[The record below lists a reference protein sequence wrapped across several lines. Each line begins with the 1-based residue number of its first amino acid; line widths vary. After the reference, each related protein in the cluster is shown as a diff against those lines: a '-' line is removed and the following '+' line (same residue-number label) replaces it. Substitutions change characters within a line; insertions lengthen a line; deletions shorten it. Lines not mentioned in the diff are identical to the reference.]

1 MLKKPTYEE
10 LEQRV
15 KVLEKETAQR
25 MAVEKAFRE
34 SEKKYRLLVKNLPSI
49 VYRGYADWS
58 VEFFDSKIKQITG
71 YSPEL
76 FNSKKIKWRDIIV
89 DEDAENAKE
98 IFIRA
103 LKTTKSYVREYK
115 IRSKKGDIRWIQER
129 GQIVCKSNKK
139 LQYVSGVFFDI
150 TDNKEAQ
157 EKLRKSE
164 EMARALLNATTDA
177 VVLLDPDG
185 IILDIND
192 AYAKKFQKTPD
203 EMLGLCIWYLV
214 SHEVAGLRMA
224 NVKRVFQTGWPVRIV
239 DERNGIWHDTKIYPV
254 SDSIGEVKRVAV
266 FARDITSRKLAEE
279 HIHTLTQLLL
289 SARESER
296 QRIARD
302 LHDNVAQEL
311 SLLKIGWETLFDAQ
325 FRIPEEIKQKSL
337 ELSTILHKSISAI
350 RDMAYDLHPP
360 GLYQFGLVHT
370 AYQYCEEFSE
380 KHKIDIDFIAAG
392 LEDLKI
398 PPITEI
404 NLYRLIQEA
413 LWNIQKHSGA
423 TKVTV
428 KLVASFPNI
437 ILRIEDDG
445 LGFNVRKRLA
455 EASKEKRM
463 GLRSMKERV
472 GLLNGR
478 LKIQSR
484 PKEGTKIF
492 IEVPYK
498 ETTRGR
504 EEKLNH
510 H

>member
-1 MLKKPTYEE
+1 
-10 LEQRV
+10 
-15 KVLEKETAQR
+15 
-25 MAVEKAFRE
+25 
-34 SEKKYRLLVKNLPSI
+34 
-49 VYRGYADWS
+49 
-58 VEFFDSKIKQITG
+58 
-71 YSPEL
+71 
-76 FNSKKIKWRDIIV
+76 
-89 DEDAENAKE
+89 
-98 IFIRA
+98 
-103 LKTTKSYVREYK
+103 
-115 IRSKKGDIRWIQER
+115 
-129 GQIVCKSNKK
+129 
-139 LQYVSGVFFDI
+139 
-150 TDNKEAQ
+150 
-157 EKLRKSE
+157 
-164 EMARALLNATTDA
+164 
-177 VVLLDPDG
+177 
-185 IILDIND
+185 
-192 AYAKKFQKTPD
+192 
-203 EMLGLCIWYLV
+203 
-214 SHEVAGLRMA
+214 
-224 NVKRVFQTGWPVRIV
+224 
-239 DERNGIWHDTKIYPV
+239 
-254 SDSIGEVKRVAV
+254 
-266 FARDITSRKLAEE
+266 
-279 HIHTLTQLLL
+279 
-289 SARESER
+289 
-296 QRIARD
+296 
-302 LHDNVAQEL
+302 
-311 SLLKIGWETLFDAQ
+311 
-325 FRIPEEIKQKSL
+325 
-337 ELSTILHKSISAI
+337 
-350 RDMAYDLHPP
+350 MAYDLHPP